1 MEKNVQL
8 NHDDTN
14 LQPVSATEVITDKKE
29 DFPLDTML
37 VGMWDTLKW
46 MSGTLKPLERAIAS
60 AGDSGV
66 GFVKKFKFTSPYYG
80 YLVLAGNIYIGFGQA
95 GSKPV
100 NDVVKVDIPGAS
112 NSAIKIKTGTT
123 PLVFLSNTT
132 TGIIAAGNA
141 VQLYTTKKDSANNT
155 CDETKEFWY
164 VKKNADGT
172 DNYQGAVSYLVIGQV
187 EAYT

>member
-14 LQPVSATEVITDKKE
+14 LQPVSTTEVITDKKE

-37 VGMWDTLKW
+37 VGIWDTLKW

-66 GFVKKFKFTSPYYG
+66 GFVKKIKLAFPWG
-80 YLVLAGNIYIGFGQA
+80 YFILSGNIYIGFGKA
-95 GSKPV
+95 DSAPV
-100 NDVVKVDIPGAS
+100 NDVVKVVLPGIPNENVVLMPGV
-112 NSAIKIKTGTT
+112 I
-123 PLVFLSNTT
+123 PLVFLTNTFDA
-132 TGIIAAGNA
+132 ISSAGSPA
-141 VQLYTTKKDSANNT
+141 FLYTVRKDSANNV
-155 CDETKEFWY
+155 CNLEKEFWY

-172 DNYQGAVSYLVIGQV
+172 NNAAGSVRYLVIGQV
-187 EAYT
+187 KSYT